1 MASSEDRRVEMIARQ
16 EAAIAASVATAPEV
30 GPEALALLARYFAP
44 SARPVVQPAADAP
57 VEVMAA

>member
-1 MASSEDRRVEMIARQ
+1 MEMIARQ